1 MFRHIYIGE
10 QKPGGSLKELTAI
23 VEQDLKG
30 SQIYVG
36 EGEDKLGANITFLLM
51 QEQRVNI
58 MMNIL
63 KERKIPTAIISFDSP
78 LSPDDI
84 FLSLTSVER
93 DEFLDY
99 FKEEADF
106 IGYFTLEYE
115 VSAQPVVPGK

>member
-1 MFRHIYIGE
+1 
-10 QKPGGSLKELTAI
+10 
-23 VEQDLKG
+23 
-30 SQIYVG
+30 
-36 EGEDKLGANITFLLM
+36 
-51 QEQRVNI
+51 

-84 FLSLTSVER
+84 YLSLTSVER
-93 DEFLDY
+93 DDFLDY

-115 VSAQPVVPGK
+115 VSAQAVVPGK